1 MLARDRIAE
10 ASVLEYVRVSYVYLL
25 MQTFRHLSPH
35 AIKVF
40 VYITQLIYLQRLF
53 GSVVSVGR
61 GVARD
66 DIDSVIT
73 AILVGE
79 YTGSGRKP

>member
-1 MLARDRIAE
+1 
-10 ASVLEYVRVSYVYLL
+10 
-25 MQTFRHLSPH
+25 MQTFRHLSPY
-35 AIKVF
+35 AIKVL

-66 DIDSVIT
+66 DILVDSVIT
-73 AILVGE
+73 AISVGE
-79 YTGSGRKP
+79 YTGSGRKL